1 MCQDKDGTMSQRVR
15 GRGDVQRLH
24 SRLGFLKTQVRTTVF
39 LKILSSWGVEVG
51 RGTENGSGLA
61 WCDKDGD
68 KTFYNP
74 FLSGNCVVMEAKEF
88 MFQPQD
94 YPDKAG

>member
-1 MCQDKDGTMSQRVR
+1 M
-15 GRGDVQRLH
+15 
-24 SRLGFLKTQVRTTVF
+24 
-39 LKILSSWGVEVG
+39 G

-61 WCDKDGD
+61 WCDKDGN